1 LDARDFFAPGSEPA
15 PKYQRNQFGASI
27 GGPLIKDRLFFF
39 GDYEGTRIRQG
50 ITRITNVPTAAERA
64 GDFSETLFKA
74 PINPF
79 TQQPFPGNQIP
90 DFFINPVG
98 RAIAALFP
106 LPNRDLPFQNF
117 VSSPTL
123 RDRNDRFDVRVDY
136 SIASASQLNARY
148 SFTDRL
154 LFDP

>member
-1 LDARDFFAPGSEPA
+1 EVLANGYDASFGRNLGAQINVVLKSGSNSFHGTTYEFFRNGALDARDFFAPASEPA

-64 GDFSETLFKA
+64 GDFSQTLFET

-98 RAIAALFP
+98 RAIAALYP
-106 LPNRDLPFQNF
+106 LP
-117 VSSPTL
+117 
-123 RDRNDRFDVRVDY
+123 
-136 SIASASQLNARY
+136 
-148 SFTDRL
+148 
-154 LFDP
+154 